1 MLVKMNFHICH
12 WILERSLNKVFAVNN
27 FLSYFNEYKLLTT
40 VTGFQ
45 TQYLRYCI
53 LKSLRKMSS
62 KNSQTG
68 FLAHLLPIKLYL
80 VILKKESAE
89 MASTS
94 TTRKHLNSVSI
105 GNYEW
110 IDNLKMDGVKR
121 RICSSTLEII
131 NNRAGPS
138 RTCSGFL
145 FEFWQFHLFRWRRW
159 WFEGIEGIL
168 CGIEIRQR
176 TTWQGHLVEVK
187 HKWWF

>member
-1 MLVKMNFHICH
+1 M
-12 WILERSLNKVFAVNN
+12 NKVFAVNN

-53 LKSLRKMSS
+53 LKSLRKTSS

-131 NNRAGPS
+131 EQGQVVHVLDFYLSFGNY
-138 RTCSGFL
+138 TFL
-145 FEFWQFHLFRWRRW
+145 DEEDDDLKELKAFY
-159 WFEGIEGIL
+159 
-168 CGIEIRQR
+168 
-176 TTWQGHLVEVK
+176 VELKYVK
-187 HKWWF
+187 GRLDKDISLK